1 MCVFCVQIGPK
12 PQKIFTEEEKIE
24 QRRQKHKEIVAA
36 ARENRSCRTYEPN
49 PSPNYLIDHSYG
61 ELEINDIV
69 NKYIDH
75 LPLEVVVSRG
85 IYGMEERYSLSMSD
99 KCIIHYVKKRDLVRI
114 QDPQTNNEFSIPLRS
129 AIKFAL
135 VYNPNNDEEQA
146 RGGLNFPFVS
156 DILAMNDLPK
166 MGLAQLMDPNIE
178 GLKSAELIVIKEVSF
193 FTYIITDL

>member
-1 MCVFCVQIGPK
+1 MCSVCRDRTK
-12 PQKIFTEEEKIE
+12 TTTKIFTEEEKVE
-24 QRRQKHKEIVAA
+24 QRRQKHKEILAA
-36 ARENRSCRTYEPN
+36 ARENRSCRTSGPN

-75 LPLEVVVSRG
+75 LPLEVVVSSSV
-85 IYGMEERYSLSMSD
+85 YGMEERYSLSMSD
-99 KCIIHYVKKRDLVRI
+99 KCIIHDVKKHDLVRI
-114 QDPQTNNEFSIPLRS
+114 QDPQTNNEFSVPLSS

-146 RGGLNFPFVS
+146 CGGFNFPFVS

-193 FTYIITDL
+193 SHIHL